1 MRELAD
7 VPVGV
12 IGLISREV
20 SRVDLAP
27 GGVDRRARSQLGAL
41 KELHDARVRGAEA
54 ARQLE
59 RLALAVTALRRERV
73 LVVGRDRRPILVD
86 AALDTFGED
95 LGGVREVA
103 DHFERG
109 PLPEGG
115 RAQALGRDGARDAR
129 DGPGVV
135 RQRECGFVVVPK
147 TLQLS
152 SPSPP

>member
-1 MRELAD
+1 MDGRAGAQLA
-7 VPVGV
+7 
-12 IGLISREV
+12 
-20 SRVDLAP
+20 
-27 GGVDRRARSQLGAL
+27 AL
-41 KELHDARVRGAEA
+41 EKLNHARVRGAEA
-54 ARQLE
+54 ARQLP
-59 RLALAVTALRRERV
+59 RVALVVAPLRRERV
-73 LVVGRDRRPILVD
+73 LVVGGDGRPILVD
-86 AALDTFGED
+86 TAPHTFGED